1 VEAIVRRSERS
12 PLYLRM
18 LCEDLAE
25 HRLPFGEIERLPRG
39 VVAYFE
45 RIIKSVEDEG
55 RERDPP
61 DPALRALEK
70 TYAEEATLAPEV
82 TSFLERARA
91 RLASEAGVRSIEL
104 LALYCMVLEPVSLRD
119 ALEMLMLA
127 GARDARHEVHRAY
140 EVIRTVLVDVGNG
153 RFTVFHGAFR

>member
-1 VEAIVRRSERS
+1 
-12 PLYLRM
+12 
-18 LCEDLAE
+18 
-25 HRLPFGEIERLPRG
+25 
-39 VVAYFE
+39 
-45 RIIKSVEDEG
+45 
-55 RERDPP
+55 

-153 RFTVFHGAFR
+153 RFTVFHGAFRDYVLQVDEYDDSRFHRFAGVVADVRHRLMTWCERWSEHRGMY